1 MTVPTRLAVGAA
13 LTRADIPALCAGL
26 AELLRGRAGDA
37 VICDVSGVT
46 RPDAVTVEALARLR
60 MTARR
65 HGRRMVVAG
74 AHPGL
79 LDLVRLFGLA
89 DELALAGEL
98 ALADELALAG
108 ELPLAGGSAA
118 DGGSA
123 EAGRQPEQREQ
134 AGGVEEV
141 VDGRDPPGGDLQHD
155 ERPRLVP

>member
-89 DELALAGEL
+89 DELALAG
-98 ALADELALAG
+98 
-108 ELPLAGGSAA
+108 GSAA